1 MQHNQPTGEQKSARK
16 TIAAATVAALFSAG
30 GASLASAQ
38 AFAPHAY
45 IGGAYGVTNAQGDFN
60 GQVSAAGK
68 GLTGGNTLSN
78 ITSDRSDNGGKA
90 FVGYQFHRNIAAE
103 LSYVDFGRFN
113 AGYQFSGPNSFNRQ
127 YVANWRA
134 DGIGLDLVAS
144 TEVLPRL
151 SVSGRVGV
159 MRSSLK
165 YSHATVPVNV
175 DPFSA
180 PTEHQT
186 RPHFGLGVGYDITPA
201 IGAQL
206 GWERTSGIGRTFS
219 FVTANADR
227 SNGKLNYDLV
237 SLGMTY
243 RFR

>member
-1 MQHNQPTGEQKSARK
+1 MQKNQSARTRK
-16 TIAAATVAALFSAG
+16 RSFFGSAVALLAAGAAITGAGVAG
-30 GASLASAQ
+30 AQ
-38 AFAPHAY
+38 AFVPHAY

-60 GQVSAAGK
+60 GQVANAGRA
-68 GLTGGNTLSN
+68 LTGGNTLAN
-78 ITSDRSDNGGKA
+78 ITSDRKDSGGKLFA
-90 FVGYQFHRNIAAE
+90 GYQFHRNLGVE

-113 AGYQFSGPNSFNRQ
+113 GGYQFSGPNSFTRQ

-134 DGIGLDLVAS
+134 DGVALDLVAAV
-144 TEVLPRL
+144 EVMPKL
-151 SVSGRVGV
+151 SLTGRVGV

-165 YSHATVPVNV
+165 YSHNTVPSGL
-175 DPFSA
+175 DSFSA
-180 PTEHQT
+180 PTDHQI

-206 GWERTSGIGRTFS
+206 GWERTSGVGRNFS
-219 FVTANADR
+219 FTSADPDR

-237 SLGMTY
+237 SLGLTY